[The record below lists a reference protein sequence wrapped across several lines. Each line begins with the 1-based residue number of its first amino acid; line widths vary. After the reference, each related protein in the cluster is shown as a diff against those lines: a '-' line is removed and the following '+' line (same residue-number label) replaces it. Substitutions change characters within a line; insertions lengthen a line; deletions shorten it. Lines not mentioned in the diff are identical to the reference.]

1 MRHKYRVGICLIF
14 CFLLV
19 STSCINCVQANEVK
33 KEIIEKTDSMVH
45 SIFPRI
51 SALTSNTTPFFSILF
66 LVILSIIFI
75 ILVVVYISFFIFIA
89 GYYTFVSG
97 EPLTMEEFI
106 EALFLSF
113 IFELYFLYMMAS
125 LLFPEYIDI
134 IIAVLSTIFLTII
147 QVIWFLIYFI
157 DELIH
162 GKNTITSSHH
172 L

>member
-14 CFLLV
+14 CFLFV

-33 KEIIEKTDSMVH
+33 KEIKEKIDSMVH
-45 SIFPRI
+45 SFFPKI
-51 SALTSNTTPFFSILF
+51 SALTSNTVPFFSILF

-106 EALFLSF
+106 ESLFLSF
-113 IFELYFLYMMAS
+113 IFEIYFLYMMAS
-125 LLFPEYIDI
+125 LLFPEYIDT
-134 IIAVLSTIFLTII
+134 IIAVLATIFLTII
-147 QVIWFLIYFI
+147 QLIWFIIYFL

-162 GKNTITSSHH
+162 GKNAISSSHH